1 MASSIYFLDL
11 KGKILISRDYRGDIP
26 SIYVERFLSL
36 ISESD
41 DTVLASPCFTYDGVH
56 VNLFFMS

>member
-1 MASSIYFLDL
+1 MASAIYFLDL

-26 SIYVERFLSL
+26 VTYVEKFLSL

-41 DTVLASPCFTYDGVH
+41 DTVPATPCFTYEGIH
-56 VNLFFMS
+56 VIYIF